1 MWLHV
6 PRVQRSSLTLRCVKI
21 TIVFASCLK
30 RYLKSG
36 LRKKKKKKK
45 YKYVPIPQITS
56 QISLQSD
63 ML

>member
-1 MWLHV
+1 MLKEV
-6 PRVQRSSLTLRCVKI
+6 PQI
-21 TIVFASCLK
+21 WIE
-30 RYLKSG
+30 
-36 LRKKKKKKK
+36 KKKIKKK